1 MVDPPAEHAPA
12 PSKPVTPLS
21 VLSARLGATAGVG
34 DGRPGAALVSSGEV
48 WPLPF
53 AGIGLDAIIGGNQ
66 SPGLYVVDGN
76 SSASMIAAR
85 GRLALRVPAW
95 KGFALAAFGMG
106 IGQEKHTRTYL
117 VSGEDRILLE
127 DGQSPLG
134 PTEERVNRHVGPSYA
149 GEIGWFLR
157 RHAVEVGI
165 VLRYDVVGRAE
176 LASLGGMVGVAF

>member
-1 MVDPPAEHAPA
+1 MY
-12 PSKPVTPLS
+12 K
-21 VLSARLGATAGVG
+21 R
-34 DGRPGAALVSSGEV
+34 
-48 WPLPF
+48 
-53 AGIGLDAIIGGNQ
+53 Q
-66 SPGLYVVDGN
+66 
-76 SSASMIAAR
+76 
-85 GRLALRVPAW
+85 
-95 KGFALAAFGMG
+95 
-106 IGQEKHTRTYL
+106 
-117 VSGEDRILLE
+117 LLE